1 MIVITSPEQ
10 FKNAAKKSRQVKPVV
25 EMVKFGQYCVWGQGG
40 DYTVRF
46 GKDSQGRFT
55 GECNCKAH
63 QNNRICYHLC
73 SSYQVHAI
81 QAGIRKQVRTY
92 EASLVPSISDWS
104 SDKEAA

>member
-10 FKNAAKKSRQVKPVV
+10 FKNAAKKAREVRPTV
-25 EMVKFGQYCVWGQGG
+25 EVISFGTYCVWGQGG

-46 GKDSQGRFT
+46 SKVNGHFT
-55 GECNCKAH
+55 GECNCKASKH
-63 QNNRICYHLC
+63 NRICYHLC

>member
-1 MIVITSPEQ
+1 MIVITSPNQ
-10 FKNAAKKSRQVKPVV
+10 FKSAAKKAREVRPTV
-25 EMVKFGQYCVWGQGG
+25 EVISFGTYCVWGHGG

-46 GKDSQGRFT
+46 SKVNGHFV
-55 GECNCKAH
+55 GECNCEASKH
-63 QNNRICYHLC
+63 NRVCYHLC

-81 QAGIRKQVRTY
+81 QIGIRKQVRAI